1 MFLKN
6 INRKALVSFIIFC
19 IVLTKDI
26 LVSDLKIIPVRSPL
40 NRAISWFIILPI
52 TVIGII
58 YSTQFII
65 NRYFKN
71 AKVNNRQLD
80 VNTFLAL
87 PILLYVLYV
96 LLGG

>member
-1 MFLKN
+1 MFFEN

-19 IVLTKDI
+19 IVLAKDI
-26 LVSDLKIIPVRSPL
+26 LVSDLKIILVRSPL

-58 YSTQFII
+58 YSIQFI
-65 NRYFKN
+65 RKCYFKN
-71 AKVNNRQLD
+71 SKVNNRQLD

-96 LLGG
+96 LLVG